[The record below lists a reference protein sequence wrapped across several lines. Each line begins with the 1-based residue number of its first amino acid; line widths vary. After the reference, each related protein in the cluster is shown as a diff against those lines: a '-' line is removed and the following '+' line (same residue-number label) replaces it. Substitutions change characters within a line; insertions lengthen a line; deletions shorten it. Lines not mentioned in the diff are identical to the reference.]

1 MIIPALQILDRLGDI
16 PEEDGGLPSSKKYG
30 NTTVNLGLLQ
40 GGVAA
45 NVVPEEAV
53 IRFACR
59 LAGGTSDGAKKT
71 IEHALKDLGKG
82 YEITFTQGYGPVGI
96 DADIKGF
103 DTITV
108 NYGTDIPNLNIGR
121 EGVKRYLYG
130 PGSILVAHSD
140 HEALTVGDLEEAV
153 EGYKKLILHS
163 LK

>member
-1 MIIPALQILDRLGDI
+1 MILPVLQILDRLGDI
-16 PEEDGGLPSSKKYG
+16 PEEDGGLPSSEKYG
-30 NTTVNLGLLQ
+30 NTTVNLGLIQ

-45 NVVPEEAV
+45 NVVAEEAIV
-53 IRFACR
+53 WFACR
-59 LAGGTSDGAKKT
+59 LAGGTSEGAKKT
-71 IEHALKDLGKG
+71 IYHALKDLSEG
-82 YEITFTQGYGPVGI
+82 YEITFTQGYAPVDI
-96 DADIKGF
+96 DADVEGF

-108 NYGTDIPNLNIGR
+108 NYGTDIPNLSMR
-121 EGVKRYLYG
+121 KGVKRYLYG